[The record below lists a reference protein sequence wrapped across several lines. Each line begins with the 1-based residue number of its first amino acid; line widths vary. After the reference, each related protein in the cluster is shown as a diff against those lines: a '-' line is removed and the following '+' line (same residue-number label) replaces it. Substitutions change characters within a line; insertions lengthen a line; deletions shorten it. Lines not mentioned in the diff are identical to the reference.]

1 MKAKTKFKIYLTLL
15 LTALSAAVILMAIR
29 FEKHFPS
36 AASQYCDRVIVS
48 KTSEILN
55 SVLLDSIKNENT
67 DDILRPEKDAEGNI
81 RYINVDTAKVNR
93 LKSELT
99 LDIISALED
108 YKRISFGIPLG
119 NALGSYVLSGLG
131 PEIPVKAVPVGS
143 VISKIKSSFTS
154 GGINQTK
161 YELYIEFMLCIE
173 VTSPFTAETREVT
186 GELCIA
192 QTVIVGETNGIIW
205 GSDY

>member
-1 MKAKTKFKIYLTLL
+1 MKTKTKFKIFYMLL
-15 LTALSAAVILMAIR
+15 FTVLSIVIIFMAIR
-29 FEKHFPS
+29 LEKHFPS

-55 SVLLDSIKNENT
+55 SVLLSSIKDENT
-67 DDILRPEKDAEGNI
+67 DGILKPEKDSEGNV

-99 LDIISALED
+99 LNIITAMEEF
-108 YKRISFGIPLG
+108 KRLSFGIPLG
-119 NALGSYVLSGLG
+119 NALGSYSLSGMG
-131 PEIPVKAVPVGS
+131 PDIPVKAVPVGS
-143 VISKIKSSFTS
+143 VVSKIKSSFTS

-161 YELYIEFMLCIE
+161 YELYIEFVLCIE
-173 VTSPFTAETREVT
+173 VTGPFTVETREVT

-192 QTVIVGETNGIIW
+192 QTVIVGEADGIIW
-205 GSDY
+205 GGDY

>member
-1 MKAKTKFKIYLTLL
+1 MKRKTKFKIYVMLL
-15 LTALSAAVILMAIR
+15 LILILTAVVFTSIR
-29 FEKHFPS
+29 FEKHFPA

-55 SVLLDSIKNENT
+55 GALLNSVKNQNI
-67 DDILRPEKDAEGNI
+67 DGILMPEKDDEGNI
-81 RYINVDTAKVNR
+81 RYINVDTSKVNR

-119 NALGSYVLSGLG
+119 NALGSYALSGMG

-161 YELYIEFMLCIE
+161 YELYIEFILCIE
-173 VTSPFTAETREVT
+173 VTSPFTVETREVT

-192 QTVIVGETNGIIW
+192 QTVIVGEADGIIW